1 MKVAIRTGA
10 LMKICAGHVMRCL
23 TLAEAL
29 GKNGYIE
36 YLGPVST
43 MSTEIVSEKIV
54 QLVNSP

>member
-1 MKVAIRTGA
+1 
-10 LMKICAGHVMRCL
+10 MKICAGHVMRCL